1 MTADALRSG
10 CGSCGGDAA
19 KRPPSSQRVTG
30 GKRHRSGQ
38 ALVEE
43 GAIADLLP
51 ADGNPTAN
59 IALVG
64 DPSATSSSS

>member
-1 MTADALRSG
+1 MTADALRPRLRQLRRR
-10 CGSCGGDAA
+10 CRKA
-19 KRPPSSQRVTG
+19 PPSSQRVTG

>member
-1 MTADALRSG
+1 
-10 CGSCGGDAA
+10 
-19 KRPPSSQRVTG
+19 VTG

-51 ADGNPTAN
+51 VDGNPTAN